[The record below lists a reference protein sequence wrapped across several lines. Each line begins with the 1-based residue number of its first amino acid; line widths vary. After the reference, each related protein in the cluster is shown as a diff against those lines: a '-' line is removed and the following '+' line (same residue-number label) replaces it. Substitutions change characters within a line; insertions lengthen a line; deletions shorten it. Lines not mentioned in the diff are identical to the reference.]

1 MKRTLTVL
9 FVTLCI
15 SVTSVFGVHLNSISG
30 KMFAAEA
37 IVGGGLGIG
46 LLAAAVY
53 AAKDEDGEQE
63 GIRWW
68 AVPILAGG
76 NAGGVILVG
85 ELFDAKSEN
94 WYLTYPLTYGAAF
107 AVPAITLL
115 AVGEEERAGVG
126 EVIGIAVTAGL
137 VLVFGTPVATAFT
150 YNLVK
155 SPIEE
160 ETSAEAG
167 AAIEPYGTL
176 LADNG
181 DGGVPVYG
189 LSVSF

>member
-1 MKRTLTVL
+1 MKRTLTVVL
-9 FVTLCI
+9 
-15 SVTSVFGVHLNSISG
+15 VTSCIFATSAFGVHLNSVSG
-30 KMFAAEA
+30 KIFAAEA

-46 LLAAAVY
+46 LLAASVH
-53 AAKDEDGEQE
+53 AAKDEEGEEE

-68 AVPILAGG
+68 AVPIFAGG
-76 NAGGVILVG
+76 TAGGVILVG
-85 ELFDAKSEN
+85 ELFDSKSEN

-115 AVGEEERAGVG
+115 AVGEEERGVG
-126 EVIGIAVTAGL
+126 EALGVAMTAGL

-155 SPIEE
+155 SPVEKETAIE
-160 ETSAEAG
+160 TG
-167 AAIEPYGTL
+167 AIIEPYTNL

-181 DGGVPVYG
+181 TCPVPVYG
-189 LSVSF
+189 VTVSF